1 MPGIPWIP
9 ASPLARFP
17 SFLRVQTGAVRMSER
32 HRRPY
37 DDVLQMVG
45 WTPLV
50 RLNRVTDGCRT
61 AVFGKAEFMNPGGS
75 VKDRIGLAMIEAA
88 EQDGSLRP
96 GGTIVE
102 GTSGN
107 TGLALAM
114 AGAIKGYRCIFTMPD
129 KMSQEKVKLLR
140 AFGAEVVI
148 TPTAVSPDH
157 PENYVMKAKAIAAD
171 TPGAILA
178 NQFYNPANPEAHYRT
193 TGPELWQQSEG
204 RITHFFAG
212 AGTGGT
218 ITGTARFLKEKNPAV
233 RIVGVDPEGSM
244 IAPYFRTGEK
254 IEGHPYKV
262 EGLGNDK
269 IPGTLD
275 LELVDDYVTV
285 SDRDSFVMARRLIR
299 EEGLFVGG
307 SSGLIVHAAVRMA
320 RELDDP
326 DAFVVAVLCDWGEH
340 YLSKAFDDEWMREN
354 GFLQRAKHR
363 SAREMLRAKEG
374 DAGVITVEPSTPV
387 RVALGTITT
396 HDIGQLPVVRDGEC
410 VGSLAEG
417 DLMARV
423 IARPELLDASVESVM
438 DAPYPV
444 VDGLVDADE
453 VTRLLQRGN
462 AACLVRENGAL
473 EGIVTRYD
481 VVRALTGAGP

>member
-1 MPGIPWIP
+1 
-9 ASPLARFP
+9 
-17 SFLRVQTGAVRMSER
+17 MSER
-32 HRRPY
+32 HRLPY
-37 DDVLQMVG
+37 DSVIEMIG

-50 RLNRVTDGCRT
+50 RLNSVVDGCRT
-61 AVFGKAEFMNPGGS
+61 PVYGKCEFMNPGGS

-88 EQDGSLRP
+88 AAEGRLRP
-96 GGTIVE
+96 GGTVVE

-114 AGAIKGYRCIFTMPD
+114 AASIKGYKTVFTMPD
-129 KMSQEKVKLLR
+129 KMSMEKVKLLR

-148 TPTAVSPDH
+148 TPTAVPPDH
-157 PENYVMKAKAIAAD
+157 PENYVMKAKAIAESI
-171 TPGAILA
+171 PGAVLA
-178 NQFYNPANPEAHYRT
+178 NQFYNQANPEAHEAT
-193 TGPELWQQSEG
+193 TGPELWEQSDG
-204 RITHFFAG
+204 KITHFLAG

-218 ITGTARFLKEKNPAV
+218 ITGAARYLKAQNPDV

-244 IAPYFRTGEK
+244 IATFHNTGET

-275 LELVDDYVTV
+275 LSVVDDYVTV
-285 SDRDSFVMARRLIR
+285 SDKDSFLMARRLTR

-307 SSGLIVHAAVRMA
+307 SSGLIVHAAISLA

-326 DAFVVAVLCDWGEH
+326 DAFVVAILCDWGEH
-340 YLSKAFDDEWMREN
+340 YLTKGFDDEWMREN
-354 GFLQRAKHR
+354 GFLERSRRR
-363 SAREMLRAKEG
+363 SAAEMLTAKEG
-374 DAGVITVEPSTPV
+374 EGGVITVAPTTSV
-387 RVALGTITT
+387 RTALSTITA
-396 HDIGQLPVVRDGEC
+396 HDIGQLPVILDGAC
-410 VGSLAEG
+410 VGSLAEA

-423 IARPELLDASVESVM
+423 IAEPAVLDDPVESVM

-444 VDGLVDADE
+444 LEGHADAEE

-462 AACLVRENGAL
+462 AACLVREQGTL
-473 EGIVTRYD
+473 TGIVTRYD
-481 VVRALTGAGP
+481 VVRALTGAAG